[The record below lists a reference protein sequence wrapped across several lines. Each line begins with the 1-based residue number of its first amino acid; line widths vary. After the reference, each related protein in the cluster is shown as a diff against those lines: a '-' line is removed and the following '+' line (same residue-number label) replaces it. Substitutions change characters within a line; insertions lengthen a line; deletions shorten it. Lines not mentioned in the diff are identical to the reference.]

1 MPLPVFDEAY
11 VRSAAAAAGLDLP
24 ADRVGSVIE
33 HLQRIAAIAAP
44 ALEPT
49 LEPTEEIAPVWR
61 P

>member
-11 VRSAAAAAGLDLP
+11 VRSAAAAVGLELP
-24 ADRVGSVIE
+24 ADRVASVIG

-44 ALEPT
+44 ALAPE
-49 LEPTEEIAPVWR
+49 LDPTEEIAPVWR